1 MIIGSAETCACAIHA
16 TCTEYWG
23 GNSIMTS
30 YIIMACGEHV
40 VYICYSL
47 HDLQLILCDNFGGT
61 TALLLA
67 VRPGK
72 NEAVNRHGQRR
83 FWSEEGPVH

>member
-1 MIIGSAETCACAIHA
+1 
-16 TCTEYWG
+16 
-23 GNSIMTS
+23 MTS

-72 NEAVNRHGQRR
+72 NEAVNRHG
-83 FWSEEGPVH
+83 